1 MSGFSSRRGLW
12 WAEQVPLLSVAEF
25 VGTPTYVYSTQSLV
39 ERYQAL
45 DRALASRPH
54 LIAYSVK
61 ANPNLALLK
70 LMAEQGAGFDIVS
83 MGELARVRKV
93 RADMCRV
100 VFSGVGKTAEE
111 LDAALAANIALFN
124 VESASE
130 LVMLDALARRRKMKA
145 PFAIRVNPGIDA
157 RTHRHIATG
166 GREAKFGVPVAHAQ
180 ELYALSRGMKGL
192 HALGVDGHIGSQLT
206 DAAPIERAVA
216 TLARLY
222 RSLCADGFA
231 LKCLDVGGGWGI
243 DYQQGERVPS
253 LETFVD
259 AVLKPLRGL
268 AATVVVEPGRWLVG
282 NAGVLITR
290 VQHLKPV
297 GKGVFAVVDAGMN
310 DLLRPALYQAKHAV
324 TAVAKRAGRA
334 RAYTVVGPVCETA
347 DVMAKSALLSGLQQ
361 GDVLAIHSAGAYGMS
376 MASNYNSR
384 PRPAEVLVEGGRF
397 RVIRERETVQQ
408 LWRGETL

>member
-1 MSGFSSRRGLW
+1 MSGFSARRGLW

-25 VGTPTYVYSTQSLV
+25 VGTPTYVYSTQGLV

-45 DRALASRPH
+45 DRALVSCPH

-61 ANPNLALLK
+61 ANSNLALLK

-83 MGELARVRKV
+83 LGELARVRKV
-93 RADMCRV
+93 RADMRRV

-111 LDAALAANIALFN
+111 LDVALAAKIALFN

-145 PFAIRVNPGIDA
+145 PFAIRVNPDVDA
-157 RTHRHIATG
+157 RTHRHLATG
-166 GREAKFGVPVAHAQ
+166 SRETKFGVPVTEAKA
-180 ELYALSRGMKGL
+180 LYAWSRGMKGL
-192 HALGVDGHIGSQLT
+192 RALGVDGHIGSQMT
-206 DAAPIERAVA
+206 RVAPLERAVG

-222 RSLCADGFA
+222 RSLCADGFG
-231 LKCLDVGGGWGI
+231 LEYLDVGGGWGI
-243 DYQQGERVPS
+243 DYQQGERVPTMQ
-253 LETFVD
+253 TFVD

-268 AATVVVEPGRWLVG
+268 ATTVVVEPGRWLVG
-282 NAGVLITR
+282 NAGVLLAR
-290 VQHLKPV
+290 VQHVKPS
-297 GKGVFAVVDAGMN
+297 GQSAFAIVDAGMN

-324 TAVAKRAGRA
+324 TAVARRPGRA
-334 RAYTVVGPVCETA
+334 REYTVVGPICETA
-347 DVMAKSALLSGLQQ
+347 DVMAKAVRLSGLQQ

-397 RVIRERETVQQ
+397 RVIRERETVEQ